1 MLKNWELIKWGDEDN
16 ISISLSEEQMYVI
29 FKALN
34 LNIKP
39 LPNNEYEISTY
50 SDDYLKSL
58 RLKK

>member
-34 LNIKP
+34 LNIKS
-39 LPNNEYEISTY
+39 LSNNEYEISTY